1 MVSQEYKDNFKQ
13 MLPWYARSF
22 AVEKSG
28 LKDYFEHKNGELF
41 DFAKE
46 PKDTLTI
53 PKSNDLRY
61 KGIVWIIIGNGTF
74 SSAMMTA
81 NAIEDFKLATLIGQ
95 PTAECP
101 NDLGENVPVWLPHSN
116 ICCWVSSALFTRAN
130 GNSKDIN
137 PVLPNIYV
145 EQAKLNSMNTETV
158 IKYVMDHKMMK
169 PK

>member
-1 MVSQEYKDNFKQ
+1 
-13 MLPWYARSF
+13 
-22 AVEKSG
+22 
-28 LKDYFEHKNGELF
+28 
-41 DFAKE
+41 
-46 PKDTLTI
+46 
-53 PKSNDLRY
+53 
-61 KGIVWIIIGNGTF
+61 
-74 SSAMMTA
+74 
-81 NAIEDFKLATLIGQ
+81 
-95 PTAECP
+95 
-101 NDLGENVPVWLPHSN
+101 VPVWLPHSN